1 VIGSGPAGMHIS
13 KQILKDIPDSSVD
26 VYDKMPFPF
35 GLVRTGVAPDHQDVK
50 KVTKE
55 FTKVGSGIENHS
67 NISFLGW

>member
-13 KQILKDIPDSSVD
+13 KQILKDIPDSFVD

-55 FTKVGSGIENHS
+55 FTKVGELRMRMRVIKIFH
-67 NISFLGW
+67 F